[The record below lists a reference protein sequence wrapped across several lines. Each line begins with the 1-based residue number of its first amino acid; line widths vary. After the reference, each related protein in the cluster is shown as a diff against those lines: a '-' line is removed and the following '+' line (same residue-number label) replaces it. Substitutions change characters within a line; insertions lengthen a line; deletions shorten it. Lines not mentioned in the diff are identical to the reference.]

1 MQNFGLGPDDIKTQ
15 LNKLAETDTAIKTAV
30 DLVGYPGER
39 VNPQGLNTFVRVIM
53 GQQLSVKA
61 AASIWSRVQALAG
74 ENADVA
80 AYEALSDDALR
91 EAGVSRQKIKY
102 LRSLCET
109 IETGVLNITA
119 LPTMGDEDAIKAITA
134 VKGLG
139 VWSAHMYLMFSL
151 GRVDIWPVGDLA
163 VRVGIG
169 RIVGLEDR
177 PTEKEAEKLG
187 ERWKPYR
194 SVVALLAWHYYSNA
208 PFLDGE

>member
-1 MQNFGLGPDDIKTQ
+1 M
-15 LNKLAETDTAIKTAV
+15 
-30 DLVGYPGER
+30 
-39 VNPQGLNTFVRVIM
+39 RVIM

-61 AASIWSRVQALAG
+61 AASIWARVQALVG
-74 ENADVA
+74 EDADASAYA
-80 AYEALSDDALR
+80 AQSDDALR

-109 IETGVLNITA
+109 IETGVLDIAA
-119 LPTMGDEDAIKAITA
+119 LPHMSDEDAIKAITS

-151 GRVDIWPVGDLA
+151 GRTDIWPVGDLA

-194 SVVALLAWHYYSNA
+194 SVMALLSWHYYSNA
-208 PFLDGE
+208 PF